1 LDLRRLA
8 LVATILHG
16 DRPMLVISPPTPD
29 LQVAQREPFPTE
41 AGPTHQRDGPLV
53 SGLDAR
59 LHAVEPQVSEGVL
72 EDELEPFPHEP
83 LPGEGLEG
91 VVAEDGVPERPVDDL
106 AESEVADDRTVVV
119 ATDHEARVV
128 RTAVALEFVVSARGR
143 LGIRPGTMKGTRS
156 ADPLQ
161 ELLLIAAPDRADV
174 HPAAA
179 LEDVRH
185 PRECRSG
192 TTILA
197 LHGRLSD

>member
-1 LDLRRLA
+1 
-8 LVATILHG
+8 
-16 DRPMLVISPPTPD
+16 MQS
-29 LQVAQREPFPTE
+29 
-41 AGPTHQRDGPLV
+41 
-53 SGLDAR
+53 
-59 LHAVEPQVSEGVL
+59 QVSEGVP
-72 EDELEPFPHEP
+72 EDELESLAHES
-83 LPGEGLEG
+83 LPGEGLEC

-128 RTAVALEFVVSARGR
+128 RTAVADELVVRPRGR
-143 LGIRPGTMKGTRS
+143 RGIGPGTMKGTGS
-156 ADPLQ
+156 ADPSQ

-174 HPAAA
+174 HPAAT

>member
-1 LDLRRLA
+1 MDLGRLA
-8 LVATILHG
+8 LLATILHG

-53 SGLDAR
+53 AGLDAR
-59 LHAVEPQVSEGVL
+59 LNAMQPQVSEGVL
-72 EDELEPFPHEP
+72 EDELEPFAHES
-83 LPGEGLEG
+83 LPGERLER
-91 VVAEDGVPERPVDDL
+91 VVAEDGVSERPVDDL
-106 AESEVADDRTVVV
+106 AESEVAHDRTVVV

-128 RTAVALEFVVSARGR
+128 RTAVAHELVVRPRGR
-143 LGIRPGTMKGTRS
+143 RGIGPGTMKGTRS
-156 ADPLQ
+156 ADPSQ

-185 PRECRSG
+185 PRECRSV